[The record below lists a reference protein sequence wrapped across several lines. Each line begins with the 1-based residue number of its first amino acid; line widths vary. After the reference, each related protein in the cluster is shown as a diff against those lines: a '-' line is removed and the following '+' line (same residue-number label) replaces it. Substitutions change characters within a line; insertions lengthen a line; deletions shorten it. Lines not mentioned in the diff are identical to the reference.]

1 MSAAIRIGLLAV
13 TLLCLTACGTLIG
26 RSAQIPVEGNYY
38 KGTQGNFLL
47 LGIADTSKETNGST
61 VAYWIMVVCPVI
73 TLVSL
78 PVDISID
85 TLLVPYDAFN

>member
-1 MSAAIRIGLLAV
+1 MV

-26 RSAQIPVEGNYY
+26 RSESTAIESNYY
-38 KGTQGNFLL
+38 KGTQGNLML
-47 LGIADTSKETNGST
+47 LGLNNTNKEMNGAT
-61 VAYWIMVVCPVI
+61 VACWIMVVCPVI

-78 PVDISID
+78 PIDISID

>member
-1 MSAAIRIGLLAV
+1 MA

-26 RSAQIPVEGNYY
+26 RSETTPIESDYY
-38 KGTQGNFLL
+38 KGTQGNLML
-47 LGIADTSKETNGST
+47 LGLNNMHNEANGAA
-61 VAYWIMVVCPVI
+61 VVCWMMVVCPVI

-78 PVDISID
+78 PIDISID